1 MNTQFIIDL
10 PTLVLALSL
19 YFSMKGLYHVLR
31 YFCPDPDFFWRSGY
45 LAGHN
50 ALADKLKPNVKDL
63 VKNWEKIKVHM
74 EELNN
79 SVPTTGNKVDDR
91 KVSGQEQNL

>member
-10 PTLVLALSL
+10 PTLALALSL

-50 ALADKLKPNVKDL
+50 ALAEKLKPDLKDL
-63 VKNWEKIKVHM
+63 ARSWEKIKVQT
-74 EELNN
+74 EKLNN
-79 SVPTTGNKVDDR
+79 SVPAITDKADDR
-91 KVSGQEQNL
+91 KVSG

>member
-10 PTLVLALSL
+10 PTLALALSL

-31 YFCPDPDFFWRSGY
+31 YFCPDPDFFWRTGY

-50 ALADKLKPNVKDL
+50 ALADKLKPEVKEL
-63 VKNWEKIKVHM
+63 AKNWERINAKIEK
-74 EELNN
+74 LNN
-79 SVPTTGNKVDDR
+79 CVPAITNKADDR
-91 KVSGQEQNL
+91 QIPRQEQNL